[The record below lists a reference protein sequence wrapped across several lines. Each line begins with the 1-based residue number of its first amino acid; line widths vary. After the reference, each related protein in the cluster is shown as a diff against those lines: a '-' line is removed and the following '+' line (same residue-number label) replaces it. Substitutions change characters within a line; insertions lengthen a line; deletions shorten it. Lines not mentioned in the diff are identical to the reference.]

1 MPLEK
6 PVRYLKI
13 DFTVT
18 GVCQSISMN
27 FKATEKKLLI
37 DCEKCAKQES
47 QHCGDCVV
55 TFLCGSADST
65 AVIINLDEY
74 RSIKEIA
81 DAGLVPPLRYSEP
94 IRVI

>member
-1 MPLEK
+1 MSKKL
-6 PVRYLKI
+6 I
-13 DFTVT
+13 FTVT
-18 GVCQSISMN
+18 GACQSISMD

-47 QHCGDCVV
+47 EHCGDCMV
-55 TFLCGSADST
+55 TFLCGSVDST
-65 AVIINLDEY
+65 AVVINLDEY

-94 IRVI
+94 IRVF